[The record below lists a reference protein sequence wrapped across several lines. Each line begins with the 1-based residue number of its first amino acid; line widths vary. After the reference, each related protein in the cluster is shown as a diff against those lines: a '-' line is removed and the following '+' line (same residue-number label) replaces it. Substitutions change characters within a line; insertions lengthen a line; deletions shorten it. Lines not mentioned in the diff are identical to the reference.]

1 MATSSLVRLC
11 IYVPGTFY
19 ANPFKPFLNA
29 VAGSSYGIAYG
40 HFRRDHSDPL
50 NVWLHVGCLFLQIFG
65 NFALLDCLDR
75 TLGTRS
81 VAPFTAAA
89 WALALGR
96 TPSPPSVRAFTIAL
110 LAVASRGCAAL
121 APSSHY
127 ASLMLLTGPL
137 ELICYWLYLPDHNLK
152 RPGAPWFCAALAART
167 ACCLFLR
174 DHVGLLGVAPAVGA
188 AAVLALLMVASL
200 VRSRNNLPLVS
211 QFGSALWIPALLLDQ
226 PWVYFLSLSF
236 MGAGLQGVAHEITR
250 QKGTLNQ
257 LTDAGYELAH
267 TSFFPVL
274 TLQSLH
280 HSSYGPYAATVAA
293 LGTHGD
299 ARSRRA
305 LGLRD

>member
-19 ANPFKPFLNA
+19 CNPFKPFLNA
-29 VAGSSYGIAYG
+29 VAGSSYGLAYG

-89 WALALGR
+89 WVLALGR

-137 ELICYWLYLPDHNLK
+137 ELTCYWLYLPDHGLK

-167 ACCLFLR
+167 ACCVVLR
-174 DHVGLLGVAPAVGA
+174 DRAGLLGAAPAVGA
-188 AAVLALLMVASL
+188 AGVLVLLAVASL

-236 MGAGLQGVAHEITR
+236 MGAGLQGVAHELTG

-293 LGTHGD
+293 LGAQGD

>member
-1 MATSSLVRLC
+1 
-11 IYVPGTFY
+11 
-19 ANPFKPFLNA
+19 
-29 VAGSSYGIAYG
+29 
-40 HFRRDHSDPL
+40 
-50 NVWLHVGCLFLQIFG
+50 
-65 NFALLDCLDR
+65 
-75 TLGTRS
+75 
-81 VAPFTAAA
+81 
-89 WALALGR
+89 
-96 TPSPPSVRAFTIAL
+96 
-110 LAVASRGCAAL
+110 
-121 APSSHY
+121 
-127 ASLMLLTGPL
+127 MLLTGPL

-174 DHVGLLGVAPAVGA
+174 DHVLGIAPALGA
-188 AAVLALLMVASL
+188 VSVVALLAVGSL
-200 VRSRNNLPLVS
+200 VRSKNNLPLVS

-236 MGAGLQGVAHEITR
+236 MGAGLQGVAHEITG

-280 HSSYGPYAATVAA
+280 HSSFGPYAATVAA
-293 LGTHGD
+293 LGARGD

>member
-19 ANPFKPFLNA
+19 CNPFKPFLNA
-29 VAGSSYGIAYG
+29 VAGSSYGLAYG

-50 NVWLHVGCLFLQIFG
+50 NVWLHVGCLFLQVLG

-75 TLGTRS
+75 TFGTRS

-96 TPSPPSVRAFTIAL
+96 TPSPPSVRAFTIVL

-121 APSSHY
+121 APSESY
-127 ASLMLLTGPL
+127 AWLMLLTGPL
-137 ELICYWLYLPDHNLK
+137 ELTCYWLYLPDHNLT

-174 DHVGLLGVAPAVGA
+174 DHVGLLGVAPAAGA
-188 AAVLALLMVASL
+188 FFVIALLMVGSL

-226 PWVYFLSLSF
+226 PWIYFLSLSF

-280 HSSYGPYAATVAA
+280 HSSFGPYPATVKA

>member
-1 MATSSLVRLC
+1 M
-11 IYVPGTFY
+11 
-19 ANPFKPFLNA
+19 
-29 VAGSSYGIAYG
+29 
-40 HFRRDHSDPL
+40 

-137 ELICYWLYLPDHNLK
+137 ELTCYWLYLPDHNLK

-167 ACCLFLR
+167 AFCLFLR
-174 DHVGLLGVAPAVGA
+174 DRAGLVDVAPAVGA
-188 AAVLALLMVASL
+188 AIVIVILMVGAT

-280 HSSYGPYAATVAA
+280 HSSFGPYPATVKA

>member
-19 ANPFKPFLNA
+19 CNPFKPFLNA
-29 VAGSSYGIAYG
+29 VAGSSYGLAYG

-121 APSSHY
+121 APSESY
-127 ASLMLLTGPL
+127 AWLMLLTGPL
-137 ELICYWLYLPDHNLK
+137 ELTCYWLYLPDHGLK
-152 RPGAPWFCAALAART
+152 RPGPPWFCVALAART

-174 DHVGLLGVAPAVGA
+174 DRAGLVDIAPAVGA
-188 AAVLALLMVASL
+188 AIVIVILMVGAT

-211 QFGSALWIPALLLDQ
+211 QFGSALWVPALLLDQ

-280 HSSYGPYAATVAA
+280 HSSFGPYPATVAA

>member
-1 MATSSLVRLC
+1 M
-11 IYVPGTFY
+11 
-19 ANPFKPFLNA
+19 
-29 VAGSSYGIAYG
+29 AYG

-137 ELICYWLYLPDHNLK
+137 ELTCYWLYLPDHNLK

-167 ACCLFLR
+167 AFCLFLR
-174 DHVGLLGVAPAVGA
+174 DHVGLLGVAPAAGA
-188 AAVLALLMVASL
+188 FFVIALLMVGSL

-211 QFGSALWIPALLLDQ
+211 QFGSALWVPALLLDQ

-280 HSSYGPYAATVAA
+280 HSSFGPYPATVKA

>member
-1 MATSSLVRLC
+1 M
-11 IYVPGTFY
+11 
-19 ANPFKPFLNA
+19 
-29 VAGSSYGIAYG
+29 AGSSYGMAYG

-121 APSSHY
+121 APGEHY

-167 ACCLFLR
+167 
-174 DHVGLLGVAPAVGA
+174 
-188 AAVLALLMVASL
+188 
-200 VRSRNNLPLVS
+200 RS
-211 QFGSALWIPALLLDQ
+211 G
-226 PWVYFLSLSF
+226 
-236 MGAGLQGVAHEITR
+236 
-250 QKGTLNQ
+250 
-257 LTDAGYELAH
+257 
-267 TSFFPVL
+267 
-274 TLQSLH
+274 
-280 HSSYGPYAATVAA
+280 
-293 LGTHGD
+293 
-299 ARSRRA
+299 ARSRGGARLA
-305 LGLRD
+305 VGQGPEDGPHLLL

>member
-1 MATSSLVRLC
+1 M
-11 IYVPGTFY
+11 
-19 ANPFKPFLNA
+19 
-29 VAGSSYGIAYG
+29 AGSSYGIAYG

-121 APSSHY
+121 APSDPLCVAH
-127 ASLMLLTGPL
+127 APHGPARADLLLALPAGPQSQ
-137 ELICYWLYLPDHNLK
+137 
-152 RPGAPWFCAALAART
+152 AARG
-167 ACCLFLR
+167 AVVLR
-174 DHVGLLGVAPAVGA
+174 RARRADGVLPIPPRPCGFVGCRAGGRSSRSRRIPNAVG
-188 AAVLALLMVASL
+188 SL

-211 QFGSALWIPALLLDQ
+211 QFGSALWVPALLLDQ

-236 MGAGLQGVAHEITR
+236 MGAGLQGVAHELTSP
-250 QKGTLNQ
+250 KG
-257 LTDAGYELAH
+257 DAQSADGRGLRSARAH

-274 TLQSLH
+274 TLQVSFL
-280 HSSYGPYAATVAA
+280 
-293 LGTHGD
+293 
-299 ARSRRA
+299 
-305 LGLRD
+305 

>member
-19 ANPFKPFLNA
+19 CNPFKPFLNA

-81 VAPFTAAA
+81 VASFTAAA

-110 LAVASRGCAAL
+110 LAVASRGCASL
-121 APSSHY
+121 APRDYY

-137 ELICYWLYLPDHNLK
+137 ELICYWLYLPDHNFK
-152 RPGAPWFCAALAART
+152 RPGAPWFCVALAART

-188 AAVLALLMVASL
+188 TVVLAIQIVGSL
-200 VRSRNNLPLVS
+200 VRSKNNLPLVS
-211 QFGSALWIPALLLDQ
+211 QFGSLLWVPALLLDQ

-236 MGAGLQGVAHEITR
+236 MGAGLQGVAHELTG

-293 LGTHGD
+293 LGAQGD